1 MQPQH
6 TLSGKCLNQKLRG
19 GWLGRMVGL
28 SLGKLLPS
36 GVLAKPHDSC
46 LGAGVQAFLTA
57 MCPLLV
63 FGYSAL

>member
-19 GWLGRMVGL
+19 GWLGRMLGL
-28 SLGKLLPS
+28 SSGKLPP

-46 LGAGVQAFLTA
+46 LGAGLQAFLTV
-57 MCPLLV
+57 MCLLLV